1 MKHLDL
7 TRDINS
13 LVRFITGV
21 GPTGGGDAPEAYE
34 LGLQVTR
41 GLSWEAVC
49 DPFQPSFDLA
59 LTHLQEPGNRALVMI
74 GDSFPH
80 PPSYTTQS
88 IWWRDELQALVDMGI
103 KVRLIL
109 LPEETE
115 YSRVVGIRRPVQRH
129 GTHALLLRGD
139 GGSVRRWLPITAGHV
154 VHHGHVPGRVLP
166 SGE

>member
-7 TRDINS
+7 TRDINA
-13 LVRFITGV
+13 LVGFITGV

-41 GLSWEAVC
+41 GLSWEAVWS
-49 DPFQPSFDLA
+49 QSSFDL
-59 LTHLQEPGNRALVMI
+59 LTHFQEPGNRALVMI

-103 KVRLIL
+103 KVR
-109 LPEETE
+109 
-115 YSRVVGIRRPVQRH
+115 V
-129 GTHALLLRGD
+129 ALLLRYGALIF
-139 GGSVRRWLPITAGHV
+139 VRYTASSATPRYPRATSTKRWQRCPAVATYHCRRPRASRTCSSLCATV
-154 VHHGHVPGRVLP
+154 R
-166 SGE
+166 

>member
-49 DPFQPSFDLA
+49 GPCPL
-59 LTHLQEPGNRALVMI
+59 LT
-74 GDSFPH
+74 
-80 PPSYTTQS
+80 
-88 IWWRDELQALVDMGI
+88 
-103 KVRLIL
+103 
-109 LPEETE
+109 
-115 YSRVVGIRRPVQRH
+115 
-129 GTHALLLRGD
+129 
-139 GGSVRRWLPITAGHV
+139 
-154 VHHGHVPGRVLP
+154 
-166 SGE
+166 